1 MYPLNV
7 AEDEAARLAATFD
20 CSIRQMPFTYLG
32 LPMGTT
38 KPRIQDLLPL
48 VDRVERRL
56 TASSAMLNQGGR
68 LQLLNSVI
76 SSLPIYHL
84 CSLAIPQG
92 ILKQIERIQRQCLW
106 RGNSDSKRK
115 SLAAWDL
122 VCRPK
127 AKGGMGIMNLQ
138 LQKKALLIKHLHK
151 FYNKAD
157 IPWVSLIWNTYYN
170 DNVPHATVACGS
182 FWWRDILKLADLYRP
197 VTSIKVNAG
206 DSLLFWSDG
215 WILQNSNRPLR
226 DRFPLLFSF
235 VKDDKMSVQDYLS
248 ISDPASQFY
257 LPLS

>member
-7 AEDEAARLAATFD
+7 VEDEAARLVATFD
-20 CSIRQMPFTYLG
+20 CSIGQMPFTYLG
-32 LPMGTT
+32 LPMGTN

-56 TASSAMLNQGGR
+56 TASSAMLNQRAR

-92 ILKQIERIQRQCLW
+92 ILRQIERIQRQCLW

-138 LQKKALLIKHLHK
+138 LQNKALLLKNLHK

-157 IPWVSLIWNTYYN
+157 ITWVSLIWNTYYN
-170 DNVPHATVACGS
+170 GNVPHATLVCGS
-182 FWWRDILKLADLYRP
+182 F
-197 VTSIKVNAG
+197 
-206 DSLLFWSDG
+206 
-215 WILQNSNRPLR
+215 
-226 DRFPLLFSF
+226 
-235 VKDDKMSVQDYLS
+235 
-248 ISDPASQFY
+248 
-257 LPLS
+257 